1 MYTYIA
7 WKLPAINHQVLSGF
21 LLCEWII
28 VFFPPVGVE
37 MMEAGMGIYGDL
49 VQLIPPPKMEVSPSM
64 GGSPAK
70 DVALMRVN
78 FNISKMDSQRS

>member
-1 MYTYIA
+1 
-7 WKLPAINHQVLSGF
+7 
-21 LLCEWII
+21 
-28 VFFPPVGVE
+28 

-49 VQLIPPPKMEVSPSM
+49 VQLIHPPKMEVSPSM